1 MCGIIGIFAPA
12 SQPPAD
18 VLTLRRMLGVISH
31 RGPDEFGV
39 YLADH
44 VALGSARLSIVDL
57 AGGQQPLV
65 TPDERYAIVYNGEV
79 FNYREL
85 RAELEQQGVRFT
97 TATDTEVV
105 LQMLIRFGP
114 SALARFN
121 GQFALAFWDGYRAE
135 LLLARDRL
143 GVRPLFYAQCGSA
156 LVFASEV
163 KGILASGRLSASLD
177 PLALDQIFT
186 TWGCLG
192 ERTSFSGV
200 KQLPPATYMRVSARG
215 VESATYWTLSFGPPS
230 TAPAADLEA
239 ELGGLLS
246 RAVSLRLQADVPVS
260 AYLSGGLDSSLLTAI
275 ACREHT
281 SRLETFS
288 IAFEDPVYD
297 ERLEQQRVASLLG
310 TNHHV
315 LEASYAD
322 IATAFPAVVWHV
334 ETPILRTSPVPL
346 YLLSGLVHAHDYKV
360 VLTGEG
366 ADEFFGGYDIFKETQ
381 VRRFWAKSPASSMR
395 SALLQ
400 RLHNF
405 IPGARHTSAEF
416 LAAFYRPDL
425 GETSRPDYSHL
436 VRWRTTRRL
445 HRFYSAQLK
454 AGLAAGSPPASL
466 AYPPGFDQWHSLS
479 KAQYLEI
486 TLFLSQY
493 LLSSQGDRVAM
504 AHSVEGR
511 FPFLDPNVVSF
522 ALTLPPSLRLRGLTE
537 KYLLR
542 QLASRWLPP
551 EVAKRPKQP
560 YRAPIARSFFGPR
573 RPEYVDAALAPD
585 ALRRAGL
592 FEPAIVQQLV
602 AKAASGSPLGET
614 DEMALVGILSS
625 QLWHHHFV
633 ESWSAPDPL
642 PTTARLKLAG
652 PTFSTPA
659 PVPA

>member
-1 MCGIIGIFAPA
+1 
-12 SQPPAD
+12 
-18 VLTLRRMLGVISH
+18 MLGVISH

-65 TPDERYAIVYNGEV
+65 TPEGRYSIVYNGEV

-85 RAELEQQGVRFT
+85 RAELEQQGDHFT
-97 TATDTEVV
+97 TTTDTEVV
-105 LQMLIRFGP
+105 LRMLIRFGP

-121 GQFALAFWDGYRAE
+121 GQFAIAFWDEYRAE

-156 LVFASEV
+156 LVFGSEV
-163 KGILASGRLSASLD
+163 KSILASGLISASMD
-177 PLALDQIFT
+177 PLALDQVFT
-186 TWGCLG
+186 TWGSIG
-192 ERTSFSGV
+192 ERTSFAGV
-200 KQLPPATYMRVSARG
+200 KQLPPATYMRVSAKG
-215 VESATYWTLSFGPPS
+215 VESATYWSLSFGPPS
-230 TAPAADLEA
+230 TAAAEDLEA
-239 ELGGLLS
+239 ELGGLLR

-260 AYLSGGLDSSLLTAI
+260 AYLSGGLDSSLITAI
-275 ACREHT
+275 ACQEHT

-297 ERLEQQRVASLLG
+297 ERAEQQRVASLLG
-310 TNHHV
+310 TRHHV

-322 IATAFPAVVWHV
+322 IAAAFPAVVWHV

-346 YLLSGLVHAHDYKV
+346 YLLSGLVHSHNYKV

-381 VRRFWAKSPASSMR
+381 VRRFWAKSPDSPWR
-395 SALLQ
+395 SALLR
-400 RLHNF
+400 RLHAF
-405 IPGARHTSAEF
+405 IPGAQHTSGEF

-425 GETSRPDYSHL
+425 RETARPDYSHL

-445 HRFYSAQLK
+445 HRFYSSQLK
-454 AGLAAGSPPASL
+454 AGLQSGAAL
-466 AYPPGFDQWHSLS
+466 ACLEYPPGFDAWHSLS

-511 FPFLDPNVVSF
+511 FPFLDPEVVRF

-537 KYLLR
+537 KFLLR

-551 EVAKRPKQP
+551 DVAKRPKQP
-560 YRAPIARSFFGPR
+560 YRAPIARSFFGPK
-573 RPEYVDAALAPD
+573 RPEYVDAALSPD
-585 ALRRAGL
+585 SLRRAGL
-592 FEPAIVQQLV
+592 FEPATVQQLM
-602 AKAASGSPLGET
+602 AKAASGLPLGET

-625 QLWHHHFV
+625 QLWHRHFV
-633 ESWSAPDPL
+633 ESWSVPAPL
-642 PTTARLKLAG
+642 PATARLKLAG
-652 PTFSTPA
+652 PVFPA
-659 PVPA
+659 PTPVPA